1 MELNANTL
9 VNNFIRYVV
18 PSVAAQWVYA
28 LYNMVDGIF
37 VARGVGETALTAVN
51 LSNPFLQMM
60 FAVSLLFSVGTSTVA
75 AILLGRGK
83 NRQACQAFSQ
93 NVALQL
99 GLGLALAALVMPNLE
114 LTARFLGARDPETL
128 LLVQEY
134 LRFVVPFAPA
144 FLMSYAF
151 EVLIKTDGFPRK
163 AVAIVIFGA
172 VENCVLDWLLVI
184 VLHQGVAGA
193 AFATGFS
200 QFTLTLIYLHHF
212 LRTRGSV
219 RFVRFRFQIS
229 LLVREVCSG
238 FSAALTELSAGAVT
252 LIFNR
257 VILLYLSRD
266 ALVSYAIVSYLNS
279 LTVFSVI
286 GVVQGSQPLISRSW
300 GRQEGDLC
308 RRLFRLSLGTSLLF
322 AGGAALLCSLC
333 AGPITA
339 CYIGPELPEL
349 RLYSM
354 SVIRVF
360 VLSFLLMGVNIS
372 LSGYLAAVEQSAP
385 AVLISAGRGF
395 VLLVACLLLLARLS
409 GGAGIWWAPLLS
421 ESLTLCLGLGLLL
434 LYRGRIFPPA
444 PPAPGPQR

>member
-1 MELNANTL
+1 ML
-9 VNNFIRYVV
+9 V
-18 PSVAAQWVYA
+18 QA

-51 LSNPFLQMM
+51 LSNPFLQLM
-60 FAVSLLFSVGTSTVA
+60 FSVSLLFAVGASTVT
-75 AILLGRGK
+75 AILLGRGER
-83 NRQACQAFSQ
+83 RQASQ
-93 NVALQL
+93 VFTQTVLFQG
-99 GLGLALAALVMPNLE
+99 GLGLLLTALVLPNLHHA
-114 LTARFLGARDPETL
+114 ARFLGARDPETL

-144 FLMSYAF
+144 FLLSYSF
-151 EVLIKTDGFPRK
+151 EVLIKTDGYPRK
-163 AVAIVIFGA
+163 AVCIVILGA
-172 VENCVLDWLLVI
+172 VENCVLDWLLVM
-184 VLHQGVAGA
+184 VLHLGVAGA

-212 LRTRGSV
+212 LRGRGSI
-219 RFVRFRFQIS
+219 RFARFRFRLS
-229 LLVREVCSG
+229 LLVREVCNG
-238 FSAALTELSAGAVT
+238 FSSALTELSAGAVT

-322 AGGAALLCSLC
+322 AGGAALVCSLC
-333 AGPITA
+333 AGPIAA
-339 CYIGPELPEL
+339 CYIGPALLQL
-349 RLYSM
+349 REYSV

-360 VLSFLLMGVNIS
+360 VLSFLLMGVNVS
-372 LSGYLAAVEQSAP
+372 LSGYLASVERPVP

-395 VLLVACLLLLARLS
+395 VLLVACLLLLARLT
-409 GGAGIWWAPLLS
+409 GGEGIWWAPLLS
-421 ESLTLCLGLGLLL
+421 ESLTFCLGLGLLL
-434 LYRGRIFPPA
+434 LYRGRIFPP
-444 PPAPGPQR
+444 PGPGPRK

>member
-1 MELNANTL
+1 MELESKNL
-9 VNNFIRYVV
+9 VKTFLRYVV

-51 LSNPFLQMM
+51 LSNPFLQLM
-60 FAVSLLFSVGTSTVA
+60 FAVSLLFAVGTSTVA
-75 AILLGRGK
+75 AILLGRGES
-83 NRQACQAFSQ
+83 RRACEVFTQ
-93 NVALQL
+93 NVVLQL
-99 GLGLALAALVMPNLE
+99 GLGLALIALVMPNLE
-114 LTARFLGARDPETL
+114 LAARFLGARDPETL
-128 LLVQEY
+128 GLVQDY

-144 FLMSYAF
+144 FLLSYAF
-151 EVLIKTDGFPRK
+151 EVLIKTDGFPKK
-163 AVAIVIFGA
+163 AVAIVILGA

-212 LRTRGSV
+212 LRARGSV
-219 RFVRFRFQIS
+219 RFVRFRFRIT
-229 LLVREVCSG
+229 LVVREVFLG

-286 GVVQGSQPLISRSW
+286 GVVQGSQPLVSRCY
-300 GRQEGDLC
+300 GRQEEGLC
-308 RRLFRLSLGTSLLF
+308 RRLLRLSLGTSAAFCGAAAVLCALF
-322 AGGAALLCSLC
+322 AG
-333 AGPITA
+333 PIAA
-339 CYIGPELPEL
+339 CYIGPDLPGL
-349 RLYSM
+349 RLYSQ
-354 SVIRVF
+354 SVIRMF
-360 VLSFLLMGVNIS
+360 VLSFPFMAVNVA

-385 AVLISAGRGF
+385 AVVISAGRGF
-395 VLLVACLLLLARLS
+395 VLLVAGLLLLTRLF
-409 GGAGIWWAPLLS
+409 GGAGVWWAPLLS
-421 ESLTLCLGLGLLL
+421 ETVTLCLAAGLFLRC
-434 LYRGRIFPPA
+434 RGRIF
-444 PPAPGPQR
+444 RS